1 MTGYSL
7 PSSEF
12 DDFLF
17 APVGEERNEMLL
29 SVLSALSRLGI
40 DPREEAARLARLP
53 REVAAQSLA
62 AMIGK
67 LPRRRWSPSDSTTIA
82 ARLVKLLPSQ
92 NDSEASSVT
101 ADPGILQMI
110 RSLGVMWMILAV
122 VYGALFMAAN
132 REVPAT
138 MSHADAPL
146 AGPVSAPQQ
155 APLPGA
161 HK

>member
-7 PSSEF
+7 PNSEF

-17 APVGEERNEMLL
+17 APVGEERNAMLL
-29 SVLSALSRLGI
+29 TVLSALARLGI
-40 DPREEAARLARLP
+40 DPWEEAARLARLP
-53 REVAAQSLA
+53 RDLAAQSLA

-67 LPRRRWSPSDSTTIA
+67 LPSRRWSLPDSQAIA

-92 NDSEASSVT
+92 NDSKAPSVA

-110 RSLGVMWMILAV
+110 RSLGVMWMIFAV

-132 REVPAT
+132 RELPAV
-138 MSHADAPL
+138 AD
-146 AGPVSAPQQ
+146 

-161 HK
+161 VSMPQQAPPGAHE